1 MPRRVPIVTRDD
13 VSPEFQ
19 DAYDEI
25 TAIRGHAPVQGPTSA
40 MIYSPEMALRA
51 NRLSE
56 YLEQISDVP
65 DRLKELAMCIGGR
78 SMDCQFIWNA
88 HAAGGRRVGLSDGII
103 DAVRDKKPLPDGP
116 KDEIVMATYGLEL
129 TSTNHVSQET
139 FQAALDVLG
148 VQQLTEFTTLIGYYR
163 MSSLNA
169 NGFTI
174 DMPESRTEPLLPI

>member
-13 VSPEFQ
+13 VAPEFR

-25 TAIRGHAPVQGPTSA
+25 TAIRGHPPVQGPTSVT
-40 MIYSPEMALRA
+40 IYSPKVALLA

-65 DRLKELAMCIGGR
+65 DRLKELAMCIAAR

-88 HAAGGRRVGLSDGII
+88 HAAAGRRVGLSDGII
-103 DAVRDKKPLPDGP
+103 DAIRDKKPLPDGP
-116 KDEIVMATYGLEL
+116 QDEVVMATYGLEL
-129 TSTNHVSQET
+129 TGTNRVSEET

-148 VQQLTEFTTLIGYYR
+148 AQQLTEFTTLIGYYR

-174 DMPESRTEPLLPI
+174 DLPEKRTEPLLPI